1 MVITL
6 FFPYRQE
13 KGVPGHSLSRRYQM
27 TNKRAKCLLINQQTV
42 LHIAQRTPKEINHSN
57 LHASSTVMTFKSFSS
72 KSFTF
77 LVTR

>member
-1 MVITL
+1 MDLLGFASAGALSFLAVSDDKYAGKMFIDKSANSGT
-6 FFPYRQE
+6 YRPTDP
-13 KGVPGHSLSRRYQM
+13 KG
-27 TNKRAKCLLINQQTV
+27 
-42 LHIAQRTPKEINHSN
+42 INHSN

>member
-42 LHIAQRTPKEINHSN
+42 LLPYTPQDESN
-57 LHASSTVMTFKSFSS
+57 LQRDLIS
-72 KSFTF
+72 KNPARHIHTHC
-77 LVTR
+77 RDG